1 MTDYSELAARL
12 KDVERLTE
20 QAMWA
25 VRLYHELR
33 DSSGDPEQV
42 EQLRQHAEFLMKA
55 LSDFQLQV
63 LGWAH
68 PSLQWAG

>member
-1 MTDYSELAARL
+1 MTDFSELAAGL
-12 KDVERLTE
+12 KDVEHLTE
-20 QAMWA
+20 QAMRA

-55 LSDFQLQV
+55 IGDFQLQV
-63 LGWAH
+63 LGLSH
-68 PSLQWAG
+68 PTLQ